1 MFEIRNF
8 EDLHKDKIKNSEIV
22 PVHCKYF
29 FSFDN
34 NFMFIKKSKK
44 FYQLCAS
51 CQCGFE
57 PAFRQSTFDIL
68 YYNENLDNFLK
79 VLFLQETQ
87 FETVFLSYSL
97 DNDHKEL
104 LYFLYIHSGF

>member
-1 MFEIRNF
+1 MFEVKNF
-8 EDLHKDKIKNSEIV
+8 EDLHKDKIKNSAIV

-68 YYNENLDNFLK
+68 YYNENLDLVIDMFR
-79 VLFLQETQ
+79 
-87 FETVFLSYSL
+87 SYV
-97 DNDHKEL
+97 DRL
-104 LYFLYIHSGF
+104 LCRVYPL